1 VLNAGSPLPPN
12 TAFATL
18 FGIRNP
24 AAFDSYFAGRGP
36 VEASTLAIGN
46 AFGAC
51 SQIYGFGSNVAQLA
65 GPVGANPFAG
75 TFAGSY
81 QFSYQNTLDGTQKG
95 SLGGNVP
102 FNSETPIGSTAVTI
116 PFYFGTRTNAGTLAQ
131 GLVGA
136 SILGPDGT
144 LSFDIPA
151 NVDRD
156 GDGILNAQDNC
167 PNVANPTQADADGD
181 HHGDACDCNPL
192 NASVYAIPT
201 EVPAVT
207 LGSDRTTF
215 TWTVP
220 ADAGGSATAYD
231 LVRSSV
237 RNDFAGAPAVCA
249 ASGVVGL
256 SATDGS
262 LPSLSQAGYY
272 LVRARNSCGAG
283 SAGKTSGGV
292 EIAVRA
298 CP

>member
-51 SQIYGFGSNVAQLA
+51 NQIYGFGSNVAQLA

-136 SILGPDGT
+136 FILGPDGT

-156 GDGILNAQDNC
+156 GDGLLNAQDNC

-192 NASVYAIPT
+192 NAGPPSPGRCRPT
-201 EVPAVT
+201 RAARRP
-207 LGSDRTTF
+207 RTTWSAARSGTISPVPRRSAPPAESWVSARPTGACRRSLRPAT
-215 TWTVP
+215 TWCAP
-220 ADAGGSATAYD
+220 ATA
-231 LVRSSV
+231 VGR
-237 RNDFAGAPAVCA
+237 AAPGRRPA
-249 ASGVVGL
+249 ASR
-256 SATDGS
+256 S
-262 LPSLSQAGYY
+262 P
-272 LVRARNSCGAG
+272 
-283 SAGKTSGGV
+283 
-292 EIAVRA
+292 
-298 CP
+298 